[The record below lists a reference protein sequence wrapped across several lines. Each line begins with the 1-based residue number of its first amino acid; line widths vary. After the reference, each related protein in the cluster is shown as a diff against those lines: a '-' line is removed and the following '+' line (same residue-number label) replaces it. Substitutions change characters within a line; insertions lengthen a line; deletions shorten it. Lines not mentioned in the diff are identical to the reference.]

1 MEGKILKSLNSSVS
15 YIHQILS
22 ILRHCRC
29 LSKKG
34 AINLEIS
41 DIHQFC

>member
-1 MEGKILKSLNSSVS
+1 MKFSNISFH

-29 LSKKG
+29 SSKKG
-34 AINLEIS
+34 AINLETS
-41 DIHQFC
+41 DIHQFG